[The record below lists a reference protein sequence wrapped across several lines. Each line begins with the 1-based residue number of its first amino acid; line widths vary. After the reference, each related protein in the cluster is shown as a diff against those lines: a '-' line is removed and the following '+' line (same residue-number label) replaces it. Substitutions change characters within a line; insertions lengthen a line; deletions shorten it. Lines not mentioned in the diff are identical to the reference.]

1 MQYLLFAEFK
11 QVFPDSRDPLSDF
24 QVLKMEHNERIKLQK
39 GNLAFTMATKMMIN
53 EDMNR
58 TKDRITSINK
68 NIANQPRGIF
78 WPAGTKSGRKKEK
91 KLIVW

>member
-53 EDMNR
+53 ED
-58 TKDRITSINK
+58 
-68 NIANQPRGIF
+68 
-78 WPAGTKSGRKKEK
+78 
-91 KLIVW
+91 

>member
-1 MQYLLFAEFK
+1 
-11 QVFPDSRDPLSDF
+11 
-24 QVLKMEHNERIKLQK
+24 
-39 GNLAFTMATKMMIN
+39 MMIN
-53 EDMNR
+53 EVMNR

-91 KLIVW
+91 KLIV